1 MAMHEQATTLVPVL
15 ALSFAV
21 CTCAVRST
29 LYRLPLQHLRR
40 RPDWNPCCSSF
51 QGRPHGLRKPLA
63 DTFVDIW
70 HCNSTGFYSGYT
82 REANACT
89 FRLSFHTRRSTR
101 CTVRYHGTF
110 FSSCSVRNHDYS
122 KRQLTRRSTSA
133 GSSTTSSGGQ
143 ISTVTD
149 TLTWLRGIVQ
159 TNEDGIAECETIVP
173 ERYSGCAPHIH
184 SKVLVL
190 YR

>member
-1 MAMHEQATTLVPVL
+1 ML
-15 ALSFAV
+15 AYDS
-21 CTCAVRST
+21 TRS
-29 LYRLPLQHLRR
+29 
-40 RPDWNPCCSSF
+40 
-51 QGRPHGLRKPLA
+51 
-63 DTFVDIW
+63 
-70 HCNSTGFYSGYT
+70 
-82 REANACT
+82 EANACT

-173 ERYSGCAPHIH
+173 ERCLCCTDENDQYTVVHTSQVFFEDSLYNQIAVTEPYIQDSVTCTLTADNRVYAADTTAVLDVSQDDSNLSGGNDHCCH
-184 SKVLVL
+184 
-190 YR
+190 